1 MRAVLSAMAWQEI
14 RAKRQAVRDA
24 RTLPARLAALC
35 DYQGALAA
43 FVDGHWPE
51 LEQRFGQ
58 LHIVPAANESAI
70 APADVAAT
78 PRSRAPRAAQAAH
91 RERVGGRQPLHVL
104 EGQRGAWAVAHAATR
119 RCASRWIAF
128 SAQHRCATSCS
139 SSRSSSARPRSPRT

>member
-78 PRSRAPRAAQAAH
+78 PGKAI
-91 RERVGGRQPLHVL
+91 PLHRRTPAEIRAL
-104 EGQRGAWAVAHAATR
+104 VARARELASQKPRRTKRSIAAELG
-119 RCASRWIAF
+119 I
-128 SAQHRCATSCS
+128 SAGYLA
-139 SSRSSSARPRSPRT
+139 ALLALRP